1 MRYQTISLTTG
12 LFTGLL
18 AAGTALAGHHKA
30 SEEMKPIAAAG
41 QVVVVYE
48 VPCVNPDQG
57 ITTLKELIRY
67 EAGKSP
73 IAYMSVATKLDD
85 ALVGAVDV
93 HQSMAA
99 MQQAF
104 AWQEADETWLAIQAE
119 ALKACEA
126 QLDQI
131 SMSIHSAQ

>member
-1 MRYQTISLTTG
+1 
-12 LFTGLL
+12 
-18 AAGTALAGHHKA
+18 
-30 SEEMKPIAAAG
+30 
-41 QVVVVYE
+41 VVYE

-57 ITTLKELIRY
+57 IATLKELIGY

-73 IAYMSVATKLDD
+73 IAYTSVATKLDD

-99 MQQAF
+99 MQRAF
-104 AWQEADETWLAIQAE
+104 AWQEADKTWLAIQAK

-131 SMSIHSAQ
+131 SMRIHSAQ

>member
-1 MRYQTISLTTG
+1 MNYRIIG
-12 LFTGLL
+12 LVTGLL
-18 AAGTALAGHHKA
+18 AASTALAGHHKA
-30 SEEMKPIAAAG
+30 SEEMKPVATAG

-57 ITTLKELIRY
+57 VEGLKELIGY

-73 IAYMSVATKLDD
+73 IAYTSVATKLDD

-93 HQSMAA
+93 HQSLAA

-104 AWQEADETWLAIQAE
+104 AWQEADETWLAIQAK

-131 SMSIHSAQ
+131 SMRIHSAQ

>member
-1 MRYQTISLTTG
+1 MNYRIIG
-12 LFTGLL
+12 LVTVLL
-18 AAGTALAGHHKA
+18 AASTALAGHHKA
-30 SEEMKPIAAAG
+30 SEEMKPVATAG

-57 ITTLKELIRY
+57 VAGLKELIGY

-73 IAYMSVATKLDD
+73 IAYTSVATKLDD

-93 HQSMAA
+93 HQSLAA

-104 AWQEADETWLAIQAE
+104 AWQEADETWLAIQAK

-131 SMSIHSAQ
+131 SMRIHSAQ